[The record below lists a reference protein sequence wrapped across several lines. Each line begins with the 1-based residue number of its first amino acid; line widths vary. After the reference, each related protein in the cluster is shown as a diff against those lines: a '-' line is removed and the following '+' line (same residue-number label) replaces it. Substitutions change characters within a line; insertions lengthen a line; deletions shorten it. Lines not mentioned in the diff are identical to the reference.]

1 MGEGKEE
8 EGREIEVSQQNGD
21 NPRLD
26 RIERILETVVN
37 VQADMQAEHKALLT
51 AQVLQGEEIRQLQ
64 KRTDEKFQKLADTQ
78 ERMDAALAVLIATV
92 DEIIRKPGASTPAPS
107 A

>member
-1 MGEGKEE
+1 MSE
-8 EGREIEVSQQNGD
+8 QNGG

-37 VQADMQAEHKALLT
+37 VQAYMQAEHKALLT
-51 AQVLQGEEIRQLQ
+51 TQNLQGDEIRQLQ
-64 KRTDEKFQKLADTQ
+64 KRTDEKFQSLVNSH

-92 DEIIRKPGASTPAPS
+92 DELIRKPKAGS
-107 A
+107 